1 MTVKARCIAA
11 CGFLLIVLAVAGPA
25 APSFAQTPATTAT
38 SIKDQLVGAWQ
49 LVSISLDNT
58 QPYGGSP
65 QGAMSFDAS
74 GHFSVIVLS
83 AGQAKNI
90 SYYGT
95 YTVNDADSSMT
106 IHIAGSTLSHENGHD
121 LKRKLVLAGDELVVQ
136 SPNGKIQLTWKR
148 AS

>member
-1 MTVKARCIAA
+1 MTVKARCIAV
-11 CGFLLIVLAVAGPA
+11 CGFLLVVLALAGPA
-25 APSFAQTPATTAT
+25 TPSFAQTPA
-38 SIKDQLVGAWQ
+38 SSVKDQLVGAWQ
-49 LVSISLDNT
+49 LVSVSLDNT
-58 QPYGGSP
+58 QPYGDSP

-95 YTVNDADSSMT
+95 YTVNDTDSSMT

-121 LKRKLVLAGDELVVQ
+121 LKRKLVLTGDQLVVQ